1 MHDHFTSGAINK
13 DTTEFVFPSIATKD
27 NKYACPHCHND
38 VILRKGKVRVHHF
51 AHKKENSTCS
61 YYLKPTR
68 NHLIKDIKL
77 ALTTIFDIN
86 QQPIWFISHCRTISC
101 RNYTMSVIRSD
112 TMSATKLRYDKKSNF
127 VAFENT
133 GLHTREDM
141 IREVELK
148 YEKSHEQIEM
158 NIITKELENLSMRNS
173 REFTSISNPFNLGT
187 IFDTDQQ
194 RSNSS
199 SSSSLGPVNSTG
211 GEVMRSLR
219 IEDKHIDELNSMLDK
234 SGTYWRVQVSKV
246 KSAGTKY
253 FHNSRSNE
261 TTWIMPSDVIQAE
274 ENLLSILRIKK
285 EHALQKELSQLAEK
299 KQQDMINEV
308 EELLQ
313 DQEKKR
319 VVILELLS
327 DEDENYSGSTSVP
340 TIDIPGLNVS
350 SEHKHL
356 SINANKLME
365 IYKRYRES
373 TEKGKDKEKENA
385 SVASD
390 AGGSKESS
398 GAQSLDPP
406 EPFKVKCSYTQ
417 GFQCSSCL
425 QKESQARRKEQTIRS
440 LFYKKYPRYS
450 REHPEISY
458 RQTNSPPN
466 VQAQEAKQR
475 KKKLLMRM
483 REQQLLSA
491 FREQYLQDERL
502 AEEGRRSSRK

>member
-1 MHDHFTSGAINK
+1 
-13 DTTEFVFPSIATKD
+13 
-27 NKYACPHCHND
+27 
-38 VILRKGKVRVHHF
+38 
-51 AHKKENSTCS
+51 
-61 YYLKPTR
+61 
-68 NHLIKDIKL
+68 
-77 ALTTIFDIN
+77 
-86 QQPIWFISHCRTISC
+86 
-101 RNYTMSVIRSD
+101 
-112 TMSATKLRYDKKSNF
+112 
-127 VAFENT
+127 
-133 GLHTREDM
+133 
-141 IREVELK
+141 
-148 YEKSHEQIEM
+148 EQIEM
-158 NIITKELENLSMRNS
+158 NIITKELETLSMRNS
-173 REFTSISNPFNLGT
+173 SEFTSIANPFNMGT
-187 IFDTDQQ
+187 IFDSDQQ

-199 SSSSLGPVNSTG
+199 SSSLGTVNSTG

-219 IEDKHIDELNSMLDK
+219 LEDKHIDELNSMLDK

-373 TEKGKDKEKENA
+373 TEKGKDKEKEN
-385 SVASD
+385 
-390 AGGSKESS
+390 
-398 GAQSLDPP
+398 
-406 EPFKVKCSYTQ
+406 
-417 GFQCSSCL
+417 
-425 QKESQARRKEQTIRS
+425 
-440 LFYKKYPRYS
+440 
-450 REHPEISY
+450 
-458 RQTNSPPN
+458 
-466 VQAQEAKQR
+466 
-475 KKKLLMRM
+475 
-483 REQQLLSA
+483 
-491 FREQYLQDERL
+491 
-502 AEEGRRSSRK
+502 